1 MIEGFDESME
11 LGSVVE
17 SFKDMFEIDKPN
29 SELSDEEIKKVC
41 RAIGEL
47 SPDTT
52 YGDDGE
58 IIFGNQGT
66 SWMVTTTLYF
76 FPGYWERYGLAQF
89 N

>member
-1 MIEGFDESME
+1 MIEEFDESME

-17 SFKDMFEIDKPN
+17 SFKDMLQIDKPN
-29 SELSDEEIKKVC
+29 SEMTDEEIKEVC

-58 IIFGNQGT
+58 IIFGNQGIDF
-66 SWMVTTTLYF
+66 MIQVCLYQ
-76 FPGYWERYGLAQF
+76 FPMYWEKYNLAQF

>member
-1 MIEGFDESME
+1 MNEEFDESME

-17 SFKDMFEIDKPN
+17 SFKDMFQIDKPN
-29 SELSDEEIKKVC
+29 SELSDEETKKVC

-52 YGDDGE
+52 YEDDGK
-58 IIFGNQGT
+58 IIFGNQGI

-76 FPGYWERYGLAQF
+76 FPDYWERYGLAQF